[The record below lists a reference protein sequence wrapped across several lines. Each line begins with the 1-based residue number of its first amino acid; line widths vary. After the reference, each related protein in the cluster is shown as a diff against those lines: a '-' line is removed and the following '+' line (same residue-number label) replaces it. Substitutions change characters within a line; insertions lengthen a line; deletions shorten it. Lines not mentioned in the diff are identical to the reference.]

1 MNLRKTEMARR
12 SGGLSPWRFWCL
24 FPVLWGALQAAGFR
38 VEMAGRTQTVFL
50 NDNITITCKIPG
62 SPALDIS
69 TVGVV
74 WFVRKKGSEE
84 KVPLFEYYG
93 DHEKAYRTGA
103 NISPEKLMRG
113 EASLHLPAIQLSD
126 AGEYFCKVVV
136 TPEMDEKSVQLEVVD
151 PVKNNSYVI
160 VLPIVAVLI
169 LAIIIVV
176 YCIQKW
182 YKQKKQ
188 TSTSM
193 TKIYEAVDQI

>member
-1 MNLRKTEMARR
+1 
-12 SGGLSPWRFWCL
+12 
-24 FPVLWGALQAAGFR
+24 
-38 VEMAGRTQTVFL
+38 MAGRTQTVFL

-84 KVPLFEYYG
+84 KVPVFEYYG

-151 PVKNNSYVI
+151 SVNITWEICLQNVAQPLPISEGIFTGHHVQNEDGTFNVTSYVT
-160 VLPIVAVLI
+160 LKSPLEDAGAVYQC
-169 LAIIIVV
+169 VV
-176 YCIQKW
+176 SHISLHNTQRLNLTLSVTGKPLSGHVPY
-182 YKQKKQ
+182 
-188 TSTSM
+188 ST
-193 TKIYEAVDQI
+193 I